1 MSKKSSDYS
10 ELSKLLTAEINKTDK
25 QKYGIYFT
33 PPETIIKNIEFL
45 KPFMKDIKTILEPSC
60 GSCEYII
67 ALKEINKDS
76 NITGVELNK
85 TIFKSI
91 KHIEEDNITLF
102 NDNYLT
108 HDFNSKF
115 DLIIGNSPYFVMKK
129 KEVDLKYHD
138 YFEGRPNIF
147 ILFIIKSLDLLNDNG
162 IMSFVLPKN
171 FLNCL
176 YYDKTR
182 KYIVENYNILTIIDC
197 SADKYMDT
205 QQDTIILIIKKD
217 KPKDHN
223 ISYHKVVS
231 EYTIFGTPDN
241 INELKEL
248 YKDSQTLFELGYKVN
263 VGNVVWN
270 QCKNILTDDSA
281 KTLLVYSSDIANN
294 TISIKNYSNPEKKN
308 YIDREGTTDPLL
320 VINRGY
326 GVGKYTFNYCIINE
340 NSKTEYLIENHLIC
354 IKDTNK
360 VSDKEL
366 ITNYRKI
373 IESFE
378 NKKTI
383 EFIKIYFGNNAMN
396 TTELCKILPIYFI

>member
-1 MSKKSSDYS
+1 MKKSSAYS
-10 ELSKLLTAEINKTDK
+10 ELSKSLTAKINKTDK

-60 GSCEYII
+60 GSCEYIST
-67 ALKEINKDS
+67 LKNINNDID
-76 NITGVELNK
+76 ITGVELNE
-85 TIFKSI
+85 TIFESI
-91 KHIEEDNITLF
+91 KHLEEDNITLL

-129 KEVDLKYHD
+129 KEVDPKYHD

-197 SADKYMDT
+197 SSDKYIDT
-205 QQDTIILIIKKD
+205 QQDTIILIIQNV
-217 KPKDHN
+217 KPKDNN
-223 ISYHKVVS
+223 IPYHIVVS

-248 YKDSQTLFELGYKVN
+248 YKDSQTLFELGYRVN

-270 QCKNILTDDSA
+270 QCKNELTDDSD

-308 YIDREGTTDPLL
+308 YIDRKGTTDPLL
-320 VINRGY
+320 IINRGY
-326 GVGKYTFNYCIINE
+326 GVGKYNFNYCIINE

-360 VSDKEL
+360 VSKKEL

>member
-1 MSKKSSDYS
+1 MKKSSAYS
-10 ELSKLLTAEINKTDK
+10 ELSKSLTAKINKTDK

-60 GSCEYII
+60 GSCEYIS
-67 ALKEINKDS
+67 ALKNINNDID
-76 NITGVELNK
+76 ITGVELNE
-85 TIFKSI
+85 TIFESI
-91 KHIEEDNITLF
+91 KHLEEDNITLL

-129 KEVDLKYHD
+129 KEVDPKYHD

-197 SADKYMDT
+197 SSDKYIDT
-205 QQDTIILIIKKD
+205 QQDTIILIIQNV
-217 KPKDHN
+217 KPKDNN
-223 ISYHKVVS
+223 IPYHIVVS

-248 YKDSQTLFELGYKVN
+248 YKDSQTLFELGYRVN

-270 QCKNILTDDSA
+270 QCKNELTDDSD

-320 VINRGY
+320 IINRGY
-326 GVGKYTFNYCIINE
+326 GVGKYNFNYCIINE
-340 NSKTEYLIENHLIC
+340 NSNTEYLIENHLIC
-354 IKDTNK
+354 IKDTNT
-360 VSDKEL
+360 VSKKEL

>member
-1 MSKKSSDYS
+1 MMKKSSAYS
-10 ELSKLLTAEINKTDK
+10 ELSKSLTAKINKTDK

-60 GSCEYII
+60 GSCEYIS
-67 ALKEINKDS
+67 ALKNINNDID
-76 NITGVELNK
+76 ITGVELNE
-85 TIFKSI
+85 TIFESI
-91 KHIEEDNITLF
+91 KHLEEDNITLL

-129 KEVDLKYHD
+129 KEVDPKYHD

-197 SADKYMDT
+197 SSDKYIDT
-205 QQDTIILIIKKD
+205 QQDTIILIIQNV
-217 KPKDHN
+217 KPKDNN
-223 ISYHKVVS
+223 ISYHIVVS

-248 YKDSQTLFELGYKVN
+248 YKDSQPLFELGYRVN

-270 QCKNILTDDSA
+270 QCKKELRDDST

-294 TISIKNYSNPEKKN
+294 TLAIKTYSNPEKKN
-308 YIDREGTTDPLL
+308 YIDRTGTTDPLL
-320 VINRGY
+320 IINRGY
-326 GVGKYTFNYCIINE
+326 GVGKYNFNYCIINE

-360 VSDKEL
+360 VSKKEL

>member
-1 MSKKSSDYS
+1 MMKKSSAYS
-10 ELSKLLTAEINKTDK
+10 ELSKSLTAKINKTDK

-60 GSCEYII
+60 GSCEYIST
-67 ALKEINKDS
+67 LKNINNDID
-76 NITGVELNK
+76 ITGVELNE
-85 TIFKSI
+85 TIFESI
-91 KHIEEDNITLF
+91 KHLEEDNITLL

-129 KEVDLKYHD
+129 KEVDPKYHD

-197 SADKYMDT
+197 SSDKYIDT
-205 QQDTIILIIKKD
+205 QQDTIILIIQNV
-217 KPKDHN
+217 KPKDNN
-223 ISYHKVVS
+223 IPYHIVVS

-248 YKDSQTLFELGYKVN
+248 YKDSQTLFELGYRVN

-270 QCKNILTDDSA
+270 QCKNELTDDSD

-308 YIDREGTTDPLL
+308 YIDRKGTTDPLL
-320 VINRGY
+320 IINRGY
-326 GVGKYTFNYCIINE
+326 GVGKYNFNYCIINE

-360 VSDKEL
+360 VSKKEL

>member
-1 MSKKSSDYS
+1 MMKKSSAYS
-10 ELSKLLTAEINKTDK
+10 ELSKSLTAKINKTDK

-60 GSCEYII
+60 GSCEYIS
-67 ALKEINKDS
+67 ALKNINNDID
-76 NITGVELNK
+76 ITGVELNE
-85 TIFKSI
+85 TIFESI
-91 KHIEEDNITLF
+91 KHLEEDNITLL

-129 KEVDLKYHD
+129 KEVDPKYHD

-182 KYIVENYNILTIIDC
+182 KYIVEKYNILTIIDC
-197 SADKYMDT
+197 SSDKYIDT
-205 QQDTIILIIKKD
+205 QQDTIILIIQNV
-217 KPKDHN
+217 KPKDNN
-223 ISYHKVVS
+223 IPYHIVVS

-248 YKDSQTLFELGYKVN
+248 YKDSQTLFELGYRVN

-270 QCKNILTDDSA
+270 QCKKELRDDST

-294 TISIKNYSNPEKKN
+294 TLAIKTYSNPEKKN
-308 YIDREGTTDPLL
+308 YIDRTGTTDPLL
-320 VINRGY
+320 IINRGY
-326 GVGKYTFNYCIINE
+326 GVGKYNFNYCIINE

-360 VSDKEL
+360 VSKKEL

>member
-1 MSKKSSDYS
+1 MKKSNDYS
-10 ELSKLLTAEINKTDK
+10 ELSKSLTKNINKTDK
-25 QKYGIYFT
+25 KKYGIFFT
-33 PPETIIKNIEFL
+33 PPETIIKNMEFL
-45 KPFMKDIKTILEPSC
+45 KPYMKDIKTILEPSC
-60 GSCEYII
+60 GSCEYIST
-67 ALKEINKDS
+67 LKNINNNID
-76 NITGVELNK
+76 ITGVELNE
-85 TIFKSI
+85 TIYESI
-91 KHIEEDNITLF
+91 KHLEEDNITLL

-108 HDFNSKF
+108 HDFDSKF
-115 DLIIGNSPYFVMKK
+115 DLVIGNSPYFVIK
-129 KEVDLKYHD
+129 KEEVDPKYHD

-197 SADKYMDT
+197 SADKYIDT
-205 QQDTIILIIKKD
+205 QQDTIILIIQNV
-217 KPKDHN
+217 KPKDNN
-223 ISYHKVVS
+223 IPYHIVVS

-248 YKDSQTLFELGYKVN
+248 YNDSQTLFELGYRVN

-270 QCKNILTDDSA
+270 QCKNELTDDSD

-308 YIDREGTTDPLL
+308 YIDRKGTTDPLL
-320 VINRGY
+320 IINRGY
-326 GVGKYTFNYCIINE
+326 GVGKYNFNYCIINE
-340 NSKTEYLIENHLIC
+340 NSNTEYLIENHLIC
-354 IKDTNK
+354 IKDTNT
-360 VSDKEL
+360 VSKKEL

-373 IESFE
+373 VESFE
-378 NKKTI
+378 NKKSV